1 VSRAVASDFT
11 TLREGSL
18 HAALKARYA
27 ATVID
32 ARVEAAVDGF
42 VVDVAGRDE
51 LVEIQT
57 ASFASARRK
66 LERLVGMHRVV
77 LVHPIPIEKWL
88 VVVDADGVML
98 RRRRSPRRGLA
109 LDLFDEL
116 VSIPGLIAHPNFR
129 IELALTCEEE
139 IRGPIPSGARYRYPR
154 AWWRLDR
161 RLVDVVETR
170 RVDTPADLLSLLPAD
185 LPEPFTTADIVA
197 ATGRSK
203 RLAMRAVYCLERSG
217 AIARLARRG
226 RFVTYCRSGPFA
238 DGPRRGRLPEAPAAC
253 SDASRVSML
262 PGPISPCGPSRTGG
276 RPRRRAPAGC
286 SPDR

>member
-1 VSRAVASDFT
+1 MVTDTVASDFT

-27 ATVID
+27 RSIVG

-57 ASFASARRK
+57 ASFTSARRK
-66 LERLVGMHRVV
+66 LERLVETHRVV
-77 LVHPIPIEKWL
+77 LVHPIPIENWL
-88 VVVDADGVML
+88 VVVDADGVIL

-129 IELALTCEEE
+129 IELALTSEEE
-139 IRGPIPSGARYRYPR
+139 VRGPIPDGARYRYPR

-161 RLVDVVETR
+161 RLVEVVETR
-170 RVDTPADLLSLLPAD
+170 RINAPADLLDLLPEG
-185 LPEPFTTADIVA
+185 LPESFTTADIVA

-226 RFVTYCRSGPFA
+226 RFMSYGRFA
-238 DGPRRGRLPEAPAAC
+238 
-253 SDASRVSML
+253 
-262 PGPISPCGPSRTGG
+262 PI
-276 RPRRRAPAGC
+276 
-286 SPDR
+286 PDRS